1 MVVGRGNDAIPTWS
15 GFNYQGKMMLLYVL
29 ELINQIAKDKNKDID
44 AYSVELEKTEDF
56 CIICDSEYKS
66 FHQVKAYLS
75 KDKWNSYSKAM
86 DKLLKHRAESNN
98 PTAKCYLT
106 VAKEIKD
113 WDDASNTYNV
123 SVELYKRASKVVGV
137 CDVRNEIDTEI
148 LAYLKSKGYSDKAEE
163 IVYGELCLFLD
174 DSIARMHK
182 QDSKKRKY
190 IIKFSDIVGIME
202 SAIDKEDV
210 RKEYFLKEK
219 IYEYVMQNIEKALNN
234 LCQDECDTSLEN
246 CNRICAAKCGYEK
259 MTEIVDYGQFCK
271 LLNPGKVD
279 EWDNELNLVETL
291 SVDKIQSEIYELLYR
306 SDTPE
311 KVTLANDVNKDIV
324 ISAILSSDFS
334 DEIHVERK
342 LLCKNEF
349 QSIIT
354 LNSQEISQEELYDK
368 FHLSSNMFDIGTY
381 ISQSESLDFL
391 QNKYKNRK
399 DSVSSLLDD
408 TEITDKIQMLKSVQE
423 HILGR
428 VEKEIGDKEKQIGVV
443 SQRVNEIKRQT
454 DHIVMNAE
462 LPGENIRLFDEVEY
476 EFDVIKLDQ
485 GVTYETVIQQ
495 LKQIEGFIENYEE
508 YLRYKDNAI
517 IRELK
522 ASPKRLYMA
531 LFYRQEIE
539 LLNKKESLIKELNKS
554 KELLMNYSNNVWSVD
569 ETLFNKI
576 KIKAEIIAQIK
587 TLLLNQKKEQSQ
599 LDDADKVLAQM
610 TKARRGLI
618 KEFYNAAESG
628 KFDKNKC
635 PLCGTDFTDI
645 DSAIIETE
653 RFIKNIHTDGIKI
666 IEDIETQ
673 ITNLFQ
679 KEIIPVLK
687 VFLEENKVL
696 IKMDDTLSGCKNLAV
711 EKLQQL
717 LDKVKISEFKSQG
730 IEKFDIE
737 EFSQQYENLLKELQE
752 KEVPNKII
760 FQEKQV
766 ELYKSIHNTYYHNE
780 KPYHTVGELQSKE
793 QYVAKL
799 FNDNLSQQLSTE
811 EARLRKLK
819 RDYEEYKNKT
829 KDMTDAIKV
838 LVGKYEDANKEYQ
851 TQLLNAIKI
860 PLMVYSGRIIQNYPL
875 GLGIR
880 AVIKTNQLVFEAASK
895 SGSDVYNI
903 LSTGQLNGL
912 SIALLL
918 SIKNVYGDTKG
929 LDILLID
936 DPLQTIDDISA
947 ISLADLLTQQG
958 IGQIVLS
965 THEEAKAALLRY
977 KFKHAGMS
985 VREQNMQALYMKTV
999 TEE

>member
-1 MVVGRGNDAIPTWS
+1 MGRGNDAIPTWS

-29 ELINQIAKDKNKDID
+29 ELINQIAKDKNKDIGT
-44 AYSVELEKTEDF
+44 YSVELEKTEDF
-56 CIICDSEYKS
+56 CIICNSEYRS

-75 KDKWNSYSKAM
+75 KDKWNSYSEAM

-98 PTAKCYLT
+98 PAAKCYLT
-106 VAKEIKD
+106 VAREIKD

-123 SVELYKRASKVVGV
+123 SVELYKRASKIVGV
-137 CDVRNEIDTEI
+137 CDVRNEINTEI
-148 LAYLKSKGYSDKAEE
+148 LEYLRSKGYSDKTEE
-163 IVYGELCLFLD
+163 VVYGELCLFLD

-190 IIKFSDIVGIME
+190 IIKFSDIVGVME

-246 CNRICAAKCGYEK
+246 CNRVCAAKCGYEK
-259 MTEIVDYGQFCK
+259 MTGIVDYGRFCK
-271 LLNPGKVD
+271 LLNPSKVD
-279 EWDNELNLVETL
+279 EWDNELNLVENL

-306 SDTPE
+306 SGTPE
-311 KVTLANDVNKDIV
+311 KVIGDNCGIYLQSKYSQAPSKQV
-324 ISAILSSDFS
+324 IPTFLDLTRGARK
-334 DEIHVERK
+334 ERA
-342 LLCKNEF
+342 
-349 QSIIT
+349 
-354 LNSQEISQEELYDK
+354 
-368 FHLSSNMFDIGTY
+368 
-381 ISQSESLDFL
+381 L
-391 QNKYKNRK
+391 QNIFQN
-399 DSVSSLLDD
+399 
-408 TEITDKIQMLKSVQE
+408 IINNTDIID
-423 HILGR
+423 ILAGNS
-428 VEKEIGDKEKQIGVV
+428 I
-443 SQRVNEIKRQT
+443 
-454 DHIVMNAE
+454 
-462 LPGENIRLFDEVEY
+462 
-476 EFDVIKLDQ
+476 
-485 GVTYETVIQQ
+485 
-495 LKQIEGFIENYEE
+495 
-508 YLRYKDNAI
+508 
-517 IRELK
+517 
-522 ASPKRLYMA
+522 
-531 LFYRQEIE
+531 
-539 LLNKKESLIKELNKS
+539 
-554 KELLMNYSNNVWSVD
+554 
-569 ETLFNKI
+569 
-576 KIKAEIIAQIK
+576 
-587 TLLLNQKKEQSQ
+587 
-599 LDDADKVLAQM
+599 
-610 TKARRGLI
+610 I

-635 PLCGTDFTDI
+635 PLCGTNFSDI
-645 DSAIIETE
+645 NSAIIETE
-653 RFIKNIHTDGIKI
+653 QFIKNIHTDGIKI
-666 IEDIETQ
+666 IEEIETQ
-673 ITNLFQ
+673 IINLFQ

-687 VFLEENKVL
+687 VFLEENKIL
-696 IKMDDTLSGCKNLAV
+696 IKIDDTLSGCKALSV
-711 EKLQQL
+711 ERLQQL
-717 LDKVKISEFKSQG
+717 LYRVKILEFKSQG

-766 ELYKSIHNTYYHNE
+766 ELYKSIHRTYYHNE

-799 FNDNLSQQLSTE
+799 FNDSLSLQLSTE
-811 EARLRKLK
+811 ETQLRKLK
-819 RDYEEYKNKT
+819 RDCEEYKKKT
-829 KDMTDAIKV
+829 EDMTDAIKI
-838 LVGKYEDANKEYQ
+838 LISKYEDANKEYQ

-880 AVIKTNQLVFEAASK
+880 AIIKTNQLVFEAASK

-965 THEEAKAALLRY
+965 THEETKAALLRY

>member
-1 MVVGRGNDAIPTWS
+1 MNSNIVILDGQNGYGKTTLFDAIEVLVT
-15 GFNYQGKMMLLYVL
+15 GKIKHFNPSLQ
-29 ELINQIAKDKNKDID
+29 NR
-44 AYSVELEKTEDF
+44 KTE
-56 CIICDSEYKS
+56 
-66 FHQVKAYLS
+66 
-75 KDKWNSYSKAM
+75 
-86 DKLLKHRAESNN
+86 
-98 PTAKCYLT
+98 
-106 VAKEIKD
+106 
-113 WDDASNTYNV
+113 
-123 SVELYKRASKVVGV
+123 
-137 CDVRNEIDTEI
+137 
-148 LAYLKSKGYSDKAEE
+148 
-163 IVYGELCLFLD
+163 
-174 DSIARMHK
+174 
-182 QDSKKRKY
+182 
-190 IIKFSDIVGIME
+190 
-202 SAIDKEDV
+202 
-210 RKEYFLKEK
+210 
-219 IYEYVMQNIEKALNN
+219 
-234 LCQDECDTSLEN
+234 
-246 CNRICAAKCGYEK
+246 
-259 MTEIVDYGQFCK
+259 
-271 LLNPGKVD
+271 
-279 EWDNELNLVETL
+279 TL
-291 SVDKIQSEIYELLYR
+291 G
-306 SDTPE
+306 
-311 KVTLANDVNKDIV
+311 TLANDVNKDIV

-423 HILGR
+423 HIFGR
-428 VEKEIGDKEKQIGVV
+428 VEKEIRDKEKQIDVV

-485 GVTYETVIQQ
+485 GVTYETIIQQ

-508 YLRYKDNAI
+508 YLRYKVNAI

-539 LLNKKESLIKELNKS
+539 LLNKKGSLIKELNKS
-554 KELLMNYSNNVWSVD
+554 KELLTNYSNNVWSVD

-645 DSAIIETE
+645 DLAIIETE
-653 RFIKNIHTDGIKI
+653 QFIKSIHTDGIKI

-696 IKMDDTLSGCKNLAV
+696 IKMDDTLSGCKDLAV

-760 FQEKQV
+760 FQEKQI

-799 FNDNLSQQLSTE
+799 FNDNLSLQLSTE

-819 RDYEEYKNKT
+819 RDYEEYKKKT
-829 KDMTDAIKV
+829 EDMTDAIKV

-880 AVIKTNQLVFEAASK
+880 AIIKTNQLVFEAASK

>member
-1 MVVGRGNDAIPTWS
+1 MGYTFKSLCIRNFKYITNNKPLKFDFMNSNIVILDGQNGYGKTTLFDAIEVLVT
-15 GFNYQGKMMLLYVL
+15 GKIKHFNPSLQ
-29 ELINQIAKDKNKDID
+29 NR
-44 AYSVELEKTEDF
+44 KTET
-56 CIICDSEYKS
+56 
-66 FHQVKAYLS
+66 L
-75 KDKWNSYSKAM
+75 
-86 DKLLKHRAESNN
+86 
-98 PTAKCYLT
+98 
-106 VAKEIKD
+106 
-113 WDDASNTYNV
+113 
-123 SVELYKRASKVVGV
+123 
-137 CDVRNEIDTEI
+137 
-148 LAYLKSKGYSDKAEE
+148 
-163 IVYGELCLFLD
+163 
-174 DSIARMHK
+174 
-182 QDSKKRKY
+182 
-190 IIKFSDIVGIME
+190 GI
-202 SAIDKEDV
+202 
-210 RKEYFLKEK
+210 
-219 IYEYVMQNIEKALNN
+219 
-234 LCQDECDTSLEN
+234 
-246 CNRICAAKCGYEK
+246 
-259 MTEIVDYGQFCK
+259 
-271 LLNPGKVD
+271 
-279 EWDNELNLVETL
+279 
-291 SVDKIQSEIYELLYR
+291 
-306 SDTPE
+306 
-311 KVTLANDVNKDIV
+311 LANDVNKDIV
-324 ISAILSSDFS
+324 ISAILVSDVS
-334 DEIHVERK
+334 DEIRVERK

-349 QSIIT
+349 QSMIT
-354 LNSQEISQEELYDK
+354 LNNQEVSQKELYDK

-399 DSVSSLLDD
+399 DAVSSLLDD

-428 VEKEIGDKEKQIGVV
+428 VEKEIKDKEKQIDKI
-443 SQRVNEIKRQT
+443 SQKVNEIKRQT
-454 DHIVMNAE
+454 DHIIMKAE

-495 LKQIEGFIENYEE
+495 LKQIEGFIENYDE
-508 YLRYKDNAI
+508 YLQYKDNAI
-517 IRELK
+517 IGELK
-522 ASPKRLYMA
+522 ALP
-531 LFYRQEIE
+531 
-539 LLNKKESLIKELNKS
+539 
-554 KELLMNYSNNVWSVD
+554 
-569 ETLFNKI
+569 
-576 KIKAEIIAQIK
+576 
-587 TLLLNQKKEQSQ
+587 KKEQSQ

-635 PLCGTDFTDI
+635 PLCGTNFSDI
-645 DSAIIETE
+645 NSAIIETE
-653 RFIKNIHTDGIKI
+653 QFIKNIHTDGIKI

-673 ITNLFQ
+673 IINLFQ

-687 VFLEENKVL
+687 VFLEENKIL
-696 IKMDDTLSGCKNLAV
+696 IKMDDTLSGCKALSV
-711 EKLQQL
+711 ERLQQL
-717 LDKVKISEFKSQG
+717 LYRVKILEFKSQG

-766 ELYKSIHNTYYHNE
+766 ELYKSIHRTYYHNE

-799 FNDNLSQQLSTE
+799 FNDSLSLQLSTE
-811 EARLRKLK
+811 ETQLRKLK
-819 RDYEEYKNKT
+819 RDCEEYKKKT
-829 KDMTDAIKV
+829 EDMTDAIKI
-838 LVGKYEDANKEYQ
+838 LISKYEDANKEYQ

-880 AVIKTNQLVFEAASK
+880 AIIKTNQLVFEAASK

-965 THEEAKAALLRY
+965 THEETKAALLRY

>member
-1 MVVGRGNDAIPTWS
+1 MGYTFKSLCIRNFKYITNNKPLKFDFMNSNIVILDGQNGYGKTTLFDAIEVLVT
-15 GFNYQGKMMLLYVL
+15 GKIKHFNPGLQ
-29 ELINQIAKDKNKDID
+29 NR
-44 AYSVELEKTEDF
+44 KTE
-56 CIICDSEYKS
+56 
-66 FHQVKAYLS
+66 
-75 KDKWNSYSKAM
+75 
-86 DKLLKHRAESNN
+86 
-98 PTAKCYLT
+98 
-106 VAKEIKD
+106 
-113 WDDASNTYNV
+113 
-123 SVELYKRASKVVGV
+123 
-137 CDVRNEIDTEI
+137 
-148 LAYLKSKGYSDKAEE
+148 
-163 IVYGELCLFLD
+163 
-174 DSIARMHK
+174 
-182 QDSKKRKY
+182 
-190 IIKFSDIVGIME
+190 
-202 SAIDKEDV
+202 
-210 RKEYFLKEK
+210 
-219 IYEYVMQNIEKALNN
+219 
-234 LCQDECDTSLEN
+234 
-246 CNRICAAKCGYEK
+246 
-259 MTEIVDYGQFCK
+259 
-271 LLNPGKVD
+271 
-279 EWDNELNLVETL
+279 TL
-291 SVDKIQSEIYELLYR
+291 G
-306 SDTPE
+306 
-311 KVTLANDVNKDIV
+311 TLANDANKDIV
-324 ISAILSSDFS
+324 ISAVLVSDVS
-334 DEIHVERK
+334 EEIHVERK

-354 LNSQEISQEELYDK
+354 LNDQQISQEELYNK

-399 DSVSSLLDD
+399 DSVSSLLDN
-408 TEITDKIQMLKSVQE
+408 TEITDKE

-428 VEKEIGDKEKQIGVV
+428 VEKEIGDKEKQIDEI
-443 SQRVNEIKRQT
+443 SQKVKEIKRQT

-462 LPGENIRLFDEVEY
+462 LPGKNIRLFDEVEY
-476 EFDVIKLDQ
+476 AFDVIKLDQ

-495 LKQIEGFIENYEE
+495 LKQIEGFIENYDE
-508 YLRYKDNAI
+508 YLRYKDNDI
-517 IRELK
+517 IKELR
-522 ASPKRLYMA
+522 ASPKQLYMA

-539 LLNKKESLIKELNKS
+539 LLNKNGSLIKELNKS
-554 KELLMNYSNNVWSVD
+554 KELLVNYSNNDWSVD

-576 KIKAEIIAQIK
+576 KIKPEIIIQIK
-587 TLLLNQKKEQSQ
+587 TLLLNKKKEQGQ

-618 KEFYNAAESG
+618 KEFYNATESG

-645 DSAIIETE
+645 NLAIIETE
-653 RFIKNIHTDGIKI
+653 QFIKDIHTDGIKI
-666 IEDIETQ
+666 IEDIEIQ

-687 VFLEENKVL
+687 AFLDENKVL
-696 IKMDDTLSGCKNLAV
+696 IKMDDALSGCKDLSV

-717 LDKVKISEFKSQG
+717 LDKIKISEFKSQG

-760 FQEKQV
+760 FQEKQI

-799 FNDNLSQQLSTE
+799 FNDNLSLRLSAE
-811 EARLRKLK
+811 ETRLKKLK
-819 RDYEEYKNKT
+819 RDYEEYKKKT
-829 KDMTDAIKV
+829 EDMTDAVKLLIS
-838 LVGKYEDANKEYQ
+838 KYEDANKEYQ

-880 AVIKTNQLVFEAASK
+880 AIIKTNQLIFEAVSK

-958 IGQIVLS
+958 IGQIILS
-965 THEEAKAALLRY
+965 THEEAKATLLRY

>member
-1 MVVGRGNDAIPTWS
+1 MGYTFKSLCIRNFKYITNNKPLKFDFMNSNIVILDGQNGYGKTTLFDAIEVLVT
-15 GFNYQGKMMLLYVL
+15 GKIKHFNPSLQ
-29 ELINQIAKDKNKDID
+29 NR
-44 AYSVELEKTEDF
+44 KTE
-56 CIICDSEYKS
+56 
-66 FHQVKAYLS
+66 
-75 KDKWNSYSKAM
+75 
-86 DKLLKHRAESNN
+86 
-98 PTAKCYLT
+98 
-106 VAKEIKD
+106 
-113 WDDASNTYNV
+113 
-123 SVELYKRASKVVGV
+123 
-137 CDVRNEIDTEI
+137 
-148 LAYLKSKGYSDKAEE
+148 
-163 IVYGELCLFLD
+163 
-174 DSIARMHK
+174 
-182 QDSKKRKY
+182 
-190 IIKFSDIVGIME
+190 
-202 SAIDKEDV
+202 
-210 RKEYFLKEK
+210 
-219 IYEYVMQNIEKALNN
+219 
-234 LCQDECDTSLEN
+234 
-246 CNRICAAKCGYEK
+246 
-259 MTEIVDYGQFCK
+259 
-271 LLNPGKVD
+271 
-279 EWDNELNLVETL
+279 TL
-291 SVDKIQSEIYELLYR
+291 G
-306 SDTPE
+306 
-311 KVTLANDVNKDIV
+311 TLANDVNKDIV

-354 LNSQEISQEELYDK
+354 L
-368 FHLSSNMFDIGTY
+368 
-381 ISQSESLDFL
+381 
-391 QNKYKNRK
+391 
-399 DSVSSLLDD
+399 
-408 TEITDKIQMLKSVQE
+408 
-423 HILGR
+423 
-428 VEKEIGDKEKQIGVV
+428 
-443 SQRVNEIKRQT
+443 
-454 DHIVMNAE
+454 
-462 LPGENIRLFDEVEY
+462 
-476 EFDVIKLDQ
+476 
-485 GVTYETVIQQ
+485 
-495 LKQIEGFIENYEE
+495 
-508 YLRYKDNAI
+508 
-517 IRELK
+517 
-522 ASPKRLYMA
+522 
-531 LFYRQEIE
+531 
-539 LLNKKESLIKELNKS
+539 
-554 KELLMNYSNNVWSVD
+554 
-569 ETLFNKI
+569 KI
-576 KIKAEIIAQIK
+576 KIKAEIITQIK

-645 DSAIIETE
+645 DSAIIKTE
-653 RFIKNIHTDGIKI
+653 KFIKNIHTDGIKI

-696 IKMDDTLSGCKNLAV
+696 IKMDDTLSGCKDLAV

-730 IEKFDIE
+730 IEKFDIG